1 MGNLRVT
8 PIDSAKVQ
16 KNQPQQTTQ
25 TKQEDVSF
33 FDEAWSGHQL
43 SKLTGDNAF
52 TDWLQNKDKKC
63 TDGKDD
69 GNIGFWEG
77 AKNFAKGLIGGI
89 PKAIINHPVAT
100 VTVVAGGAALL
111 AVTGGA
117 AAPLLV
123 AAGAAAGAV
132 QVGAGAYKAATATTD
147 AEAKM
152 AWEGIGTGTA
162 TIGLSAAAV
171 KASNQAAA
179 NGGVKSLQ
187 GLEKESFIE
196 NLTEG
201 AKAIPEAFTQSGK
214 NIKGNYLTWKTGVIH
229 ANSNAT
235 REGVMVGFQEGN
247 KVPDAYKVDLNGTV
261 EEVLAK
267 NPGLKYDAA
276 QGKYYVETSWGEP
289 RYIQNEN
296 YMYVKYGESADPQTG
311 KVTIDHNAVEG
322 AEFYDTYID
331 HPKFEATGAKRYINP
346 ENLKP
351 GQHVETSKNAPA
363 RFKVVPEGTKYMSA
377 EGPGAVQPKSVLRID
392 GQGRP
397 YESTVEFMLKKVKLT
412 DEQIGQL
419 YKLDPEATFKFKPDW
434 VKANEPQYYIDM
446 ARSEYGN

>member
-8 PIDSAKVQ
+8 ANDSVNVQ
-16 KNQPQQTTQ
+16 KKQQTQ
-25 TKQEDVSF
+25 QPKQAQKESVSF
-33 FDEAWSGHQL
+33 FDEAWSGNQIA
-43 SKLTGDNAF
+43 KLTGNNAF
-52 TDWLQNKDKKC
+52 TDWLQDKDKKC

-69 GNIGFWEG
+69 GKIGFWDG

-89 PKAIINHPVAT
+89 PKAIINHPVTTAA
-100 VTVVAGGAALL
+100 VVAGGAALL

-123 AAGAAAGAV
+123 AAGAASGAV
-132 QVGAGAYKAATATTD
+132 QIGTGAYKAATAKTD
-147 AEAKM
+147 ADAKM

-162 TIGLSAAAV
+162 TVGLSAAAV
-171 KASNQAAA
+171 KTSNQAAA
-179 NGGVKSLQ
+179 KGGVKSLQ

-235 REGVMVGFQEGN
+235 RNGVETGVQAGN

-276 QGKYYVETSWGEP
+276 QGKYYVETSWGENM
-289 RYIQNEN
+289 YIQNEN
-296 YMYVKYGESADPQTG
+296 YMYVKYGESVDAQTG

-377 EGPGAVQPKSVLRID
+377 EGAGTVQPKSVLRID

-397 YESTVEFMLKKVKLT
+397 YQSTVEFMLKKVTLT

-419 YKLDPEATFKFKPDW
+419 FKLDPGATIKYKPDW
-434 VKANEPQYYIDM
+434 VKTYAPQYYQ
-446 ARSEYGN
+446 